1 MKTKEFVGLTD
12 DLVFKHV
19 FSKMEILVDFLNS
32 YFAFFHE
39 KKRVVEVK
47 ASTDDPIK
55 GNKRKHKVY
64 YGDIM
69 AYLDNGEM
77 VSIEMY
83 KSFHTREYK
92 KSLSYI
98 SRKFANQLEK
108 GHDYEEAKKITG
120 INIILKNYYL
130 RNASLVSDYVF
141 MDKYQYREIHNE
153 CLEMVILKL
162 DMISNIVYNQSRKR
176 LIRWLKL
183 MAAKSKKEMKEI
195 AGSDE
200 MMNKAIK
207 YMEEFLNDEEIQD
220 VYDKINDVEYYAKK
234 EGQAEGRREGKK
246 ENAMEIA
253 KNLLKTKLTF
263 AEIADVT
270 GLTVAQVE
278 ALK

>member
-12 DLVFKHV
+12 DLVFKHL
-19 FSKMEILVDFLNS
+19 FSKKEILADFLNS
-32 YFAFFHE
+32 YYDFFHE

-47 ASTDDPIK
+47 TSTDDPIK

-69 AYLDNGEM
+69 VYLDNGEM
-77 VSIEMY
+77 VSLEMY
-83 KSFHTREYK
+83 NRFHEREYK

-153 CLEMVILKL
+153 CLEMVLLKL

-176 LIRWLKL
+176 LIRWLRL

-200 MMNKAIK
+200 IMNKAIK

-220 VYDKINDVEYYAKK
+220 VYDKITDVEYYAKK
-234 EGQAEGRREGKK
+234 EGRA

-270 GLTVAQVE
+270 GLTIAQVE